1 MELASALHVRP
12 DAADEVGRGAVAQ
25 DVVLRHVL
33 HQRRL
38 EDVHQCQGKLHGL
51 RRGFVHG
58 ARDGLGR
65 GEVVIL
71 QKRVDHRVNAGKI
84 IVVQLAPEDTR
95 PGSLLRLDAPI
106 GAQHLRELVRLQKA
120 HRLGVFQLFQ
130 GFRKLC
136 HGVCPPVVAL

>member
-1 MELASALHVRP
+1 MELAPTLHVRP

-33 HQRRL
+33 LQRRL
-38 EDVHQCQGKLHGL
+38 EDVHQRQGELHGL
-51 RRGFVHG
+51 RRVFVHG
-58 ARDGLGR
+58 ARDGLRR
-65 GEVVIL
+65 GEIVLL
-71 QKRVDHRVNAGKI
+71 QKCVDHRINAGKI
-84 IVVQLAPEDTR
+84 IVVQLAPEDAR
-95 PGSLLRLDAPI
+95 PGGLLRLDALI

-136 HGVCPPVVAL
+136 HGVCPPVAAH